1 MQFVYMLT
9 VRVNDK
15 VNIKIPKYGCAMTQ
29 RSCLDDIMD
38 FKACK
43 VLLKSDGPVWHECL
57 ECLNCILTYLNEFNK
72 FIHGSLSFFVGDFS
86 CRGTGL
92 VRFEGICI
100 SYTQICIPPLAIL
113 LLNDTS

>member
-1 MQFVYMLT
+1 MQFVYVLT

-57 ECLNCILTYLNEFNK
+57 NCISTYLNEFNK
-72 FIHGSLSFFVGDFS
+72 FIHGSLGFFVGDFS
-86 CRGTGL
+86 YWHTGL

-100 SYTQICIPPLAIL
+100 TYTQICVPPLAIL